1 MTFIHL
7 GFLKQ
12 MATYED
18 FTIDQGADLALQIEL
33 VNPDGSKKDLTGYT
47 ASAKLKKTYRSTE
60 SVDFTAVVPSPALE
74 GIVTISLTN
83 LQTDALSTRGR
94 YVYDVEISFV
104 DEDGHTIIE
113 RILEGK
119 IKVNPSVT
127 R

>member
-1 MTFIHL
+1 
-7 GFLKQ
+7 

-47 ASAKLKKTYRSTE
+47 AAAKMKKTYRSTE
-60 SVDFTAVVPSPALE
+60 SIDFTAVIPDPSLE

-83 LQTDALSTRGR
+83 LQTDTLSTRGR
-94 YVYDVEISFV
+94 YVYDVEISFN
-104 DEDGHTIIE
+104 DEEGNTIIE

>member
-1 MTFIHL
+1 
-7 GFLKQ
+7 

-33 VNPDGSKKDLTGYT
+33 VNPDGSKKDLTGYS
-47 ASAKLKKTYRSTE
+47 ASAKMKKTYRSEE
-60 SVDFTAVVPSPALE
+60 SIDFIAVIPDPSLE

-104 DEDGHTIIE
+104 DEEGNTIIE
-113 RILEGK
+113 RVLEGK

>member
-1 MTFIHL
+1 
-7 GFLKQ
+7 

-33 VNPDGSKKDLTGYT
+33 VNPDGSKKDLTGY
-47 ASAKLKKTYRSTE
+47 SAAAKMKKTYRSTE
-60 SVDFTAVVPSPALE
+60 SIDFTAVIPDPSLE

-83 LQTDALSTRGR
+83 LQTDTLSTRGR

-104 DEDGHTIIE
+104 DEDGNTIIE
-113 RILEGK
+113 RVLEGK

>member
-1 MTFIHL
+1 MT
-7 GFLKQ
+7 

-33 VNPDGSKKDLTGYT
+33 VNPDGSKKDLTGYW
-47 ASAKLKKTYRSTE
+47 AMAKMKKTYRSEE
-60 SVDFTAVVPSPALE
+60 SIDFTAVIPDPSPE
-74 GIVTISLTN
+74 GIVTLSLTN
-83 LQTDALSTRGR
+83 IQTDNLSTRGR
-94 YVYDVEISFV
+94 YVYDVEIAFV
-104 DEDGHTIIE
+104 DPDGHTIVE

>member
-1 MTFIHL
+1 
-7 GFLKQ
+7 

-33 VNPDGSKKDLTGYT
+33 VNPDGSKKDLTGYS
-47 ASAKLKKTYRSTE
+47 ASAKMKKTYRSTE
-60 SVDFTAVVPSPALE
+60 SIDFTAVIPTPPLE

-83 LQTDALSTRGR
+83 LQTDTLSTRGR
-94 YVYDVEISFV
+94 YVYDVEISFN
-104 DEDGHTIIE
+104 DEEGNTIIE

>member
-1 MTFIHL
+1 
-7 GFLKQ
+7 

-33 VNPDGSKKDLTGYT
+33 VNPDGSKKDLTGYS
-47 ASAKLKKTYRSTE
+47 ASAKMKKTYRSAE
-60 SVDFTAVVPSPALE
+60 SIDFNAVVATPSLE
-74 GIVTISLTN
+74 GIVTISLSN

-104 DEDGHTIIE
+104 DEDGNTIIE

>member
-1 MTFIHL
+1 MT
-7 GFLKQ
+7 

-33 VNPDGSKKDLTGYT
+33 VNPDGSKKDLTGYS
-47 ASAKLKKTYRSTE
+47 ASAKMKKTYRSEE
-60 SVDFTAVVPSPALE
+60 SIDFTAVIPDPSLE
-74 GIVTISLTN
+74 GIVTLSLTN

-104 DEDGHTIIE
+104 DEEGHTIIE

>member
-1 MTFIHL
+1 
-7 GFLKQ
+7 

-18 FTIDQGADLALQIEL
+18 FTIDQGADLALQLEL
-33 VNPDGSKKDLTGYT
+33 VNPDGSKKDLTGY
-47 ASAKLKKTYRSTE
+47 SAAAKMKKTYRSTE
-60 SVDFTAVVPSPALE
+60 SVDFTTLITDPSLE

-83 LQTDALSTRGR
+83 LQTDQLSTRGR

-104 DEDGHTIIE
+104 DEEGHTIIE

>member
-1 MTFIHL
+1 
-7 GFLKQ
+7 

-47 ASAKLKKTYRSTE
+47 AAAKMKKTYRSTE
-60 SVDFTAVVPSPALE
+60 SIDFTAVIPDPSLE
-74 GIVTISLTN
+74 GVVTISLTN
-83 LQTDALSTRGR
+83 LQTDTLSTRGR
-94 YVYDVEISFV
+94 YVYDVEISFN
-104 DEDGHTIIE
+104 DEEGNTIIE

>member
-1 MTFIHL
+1 MT
-7 GFLKQ
+7 

-33 VNPDGSKKDLTGYT
+33 VNPDGSKKDLTGYS
-47 ASAKLKKTYRSTE
+47 ASAKMKKTYRSEE
-60 SVDFTAVVPSPALE
+60 SIDFNAVVATPSLE

-83 LQTDALSTRGR
+83 LQTDTLSTRGR

-104 DEDGHTIIE
+104 DDEGHTIIE
-113 RILEGK
+113 RVLEGK

>member
-1 MTFIHL
+1 
-7 GFLKQ
+7 

-33 VNPDGSKKDLTGYT
+33 VNPDGSKKDLTGY
-47 ASAKLKKTYRSTE
+47 SAAAKMKKTYRSAE
-60 SVDFTAVVPSPALE
+60 AIDFTAVIPTPPLE

>member
-1 MTFIHL
+1 
-7 GFLKQ
+7 

-47 ASAKLKKTYRSTE
+47 AAAKMKKTYRSTE
-60 SVDFTAVVPSPALE
+60 SIDFTAVVPSPPLE

-83 LQTDALSTRGR
+83 LQTDTLSTRGR
-94 YVYDVEISFV
+94 YVYDVEISFND
-104 DEDGHTIIE
+104 DEGNTIIE

>member
-1 MTFIHL
+1 
-7 GFLKQ
+7 

-33 VNPDGSKKDLTGYT
+33 VNPDGSKKDLTGYS
-47 ASAKLKKTYRSTE
+47 ASAKMKKTYRSEE
-60 SVDFTAVVPSPALE
+60 SIDFNAVVATPSLE

-83 LQTDALSTRGR
+83 LQTDTLSTRGR

-104 DEDGHTIIE
+104 DEEGNTIIE
-113 RILEGK
+113 RVLEGK